1 MSFLVV
7 TTTLVWLLPIKIC
20 HAEYWNKPGV
30 PGTGT
35 CKWRWQV
42 GFQGAC
48 GGTLIAP
55 NWIISAAHCAKK
67 KNMNTGK
74 VGSDPGKVQNF
85 KVKRWIT
92 HPKYKDPVGNA
103 HNIALVE
110 IDGAVKTNE
119 CVGFAMLPKT
129 RVKAEKKTVVTGL
142 AKSSTLQGATVT
154 TWSNDNCKKADDG
167 KNGQDGPYGPYGDQI
182 TDDQLCAAGTD
193 PTDQCQ
199 SDGGGPLLFEESD
212 GNFTIHG
219 VTSWG
224 RGCEKEYPGVWSRVY
239 EHMDF
244 LDEHLKGGG
253 SGCEDTNN
261 GKKDNDGDDCS
272 WYTEFDP
279 AGEECG
285 LHDNKEN
292 GFQANEMCCHCG
304 GGKKAQ
310 PTPAPTPSPNVCK
323 DADGGATDA
332 DRFDCEWYTT
342 KGDEHGKDCGL
353 HDDDDFKA
361 NKMCC
366 RCGGGSTGNPP
377 PAPAPE
383 PPAPAPKPNRL
394 FEYAGSVV
402 PAAKTQIFTGQTLSM
417 AAMAMMSGITA
428 LVVVTR
434 RASRSDRPETLVAT
448 GSDEELTA

>member
-1 MSFLVV
+1 MSLLVV

-42 GFQGAC
+42 DFQGAC

-74 VGSDPGKVQNF
+74 VGRDSPGKVQNF

-119 CVGFAMLPKT
+119 CVGFAMLPNRSVTAPKET
-129 RVKAEKKTVVTGL
+129 VITGRRKKKSSKLQEKK
-142 AKSSTLQGATVT
+142 VT
-154 TWSNDNCKKADDG
+154 TWSNDKCKTADT
-167 KNGQDGPYGPYGDQI
+167 KYGPYGDQI
-182 TDDQLCAAGTD
+182 TDDQLCAVGD
-193 PTDQCQ
+193 KCQ
-199 SDGGGPLLFEESD
+199 GDGGGPLLFEESD

-239 EHMDF
+239 EHIDF
-244 LDEHLKGGG
+244 IEEHLRGGG
-253 SGCEDTNN
+253 PGCEDTNN

-279 AGEECG
+279 AREECG
-285 LHDNKEN
+285 LHDNEEN
-292 GFQANEMCCHCG
+292 GFQANKMCCHCG

-323 DADGGATDA
+323 DSEGGA
-332 DRFDCEWYTT
+332 FDEHHQNCDWYTT
-342 KGDEHGKDCGL
+342 SNEHEECGSY
-353 HDDDDFKA
+353 DSAKFKA
-361 NKMCC
+361 NEMCC
-366 RCGGGSTGNPP
+366 RCGGGSTGN
-377 PAPAPE
+377 AQTTTTNS
-383 PPAPAPKPNRL
+383 PKPTTKSTAAPTPARL
-394 FEYAGSVV
+394 FEYSGSVV

>member
-42 GFQGAC
+42 DFQGAC

-74 VGSDPGKVQNF
+74 VGNDPGKVQNF
-85 KVKRWIT
+85 NVKRWIT

-129 RVKAEKKTVVTGL
+129 YVLPQRKTVITGRG
-142 AKSSTLQGATVT
+142 KSSKLQAATVT
-154 TWSNDNCKKADDG
+154 TLSNDNCKKAPG
-167 KNGQDGPYGPYGDQI
+167 KYGAYGDQI

-199 SDGGGPLLFEESD
+199 GDGGGPLLFEESD

-224 RGCEKEYPGVWSRVY
+224 RGCEEGSNPGVWSRVY

-244 LDEHLKGGG
+244 LDEHLKGHPP
-253 SGCEDTNN
+253 SCEDTNN
-261 GKKDNDGDDCS
+261 GKKDNDNDDCS

-279 AGEECG
+279 SGEECG
-285 LHDNKEN
+285 VHDNS
-292 GFQANEMCCHCG
+292 GFQAKKDVLPLRGRQTSTADTSSHAKPQSLQGRRKG
-304 GGKKAQ
+304 GQG
-310 PTPAPTPSPNVCK
+310 
-323 DADGGATDA
+323 
-332 DRFDCEWYTT
+332 
-342 KGDEHGKDCGL
+342 
-353 HDDDDFKA
+353 
-361 NKMCC
+361 
-366 RCGGGSTGNPP
+366 
-377 PAPAPE
+377 
-383 PPAPAPKPNRL
+383 
-394 FEYAGSVV
+394 
-402 PAAKTQIFTGQTLSM
+402 
-417 AAMAMMSGITA
+417 
-428 LVVVTR
+428 
-434 RASRSDRPETLVAT
+434 
-448 GSDEELTA
+448 